1 MKILDTHTDTGTY
14 AWTYIPLPRLARL
27 RAHENTHTRTRT
39 HTHTHA
45 HTHTHTNT
53 RTKTP
58 GGCKNGTFRPK
69 TANGAPA
76 AALNLQVPP
85 ASFRPASPLT
95 IMGAPA
101 YLHRCHDVCHHAQL
115 RLCADS
121 LRVACSVQTMP
132 LFGFFS
138 GRNQVSMRCLS
149 GIVVRRRATCLRDS
163 DASDHLTGSRR
174 AKATSL
180 VGSAARSTTQTSPSA
195 LPWVTSHL
203 APRQSGR
210 RDSSWTPSATASR
223 MRSKARS
230 LRRCLPVRIRQ

>member
-1 MKILDTHTDTGTY
+1 MLYPVPARRRQGTAVLKLLKLLKFKSKIAPT
-14 AWTYIPLPRLARL
+14 RRKARC
-27 RAHENTHTRTRT
+27 R
-39 HTHTHA
+39 
-45 HTHTHTNT
+45 
-53 RTKTP
+53 
-58 GGCKNGTFRPK
+58 
-69 TANGAPA
+69 
-76 AALNLQVPP
+76 
-85 ASFRPASPLT
+85 
-95 IMGAPA
+95 
-101 YLHRCHDVCHHAQL
+101 L

-121 LRVACSVQTMP
+121 LRVAGSVQAMP
-132 LFGFFS
+132 PFFS